1 MSLSFDV
8 AVVGSGFAGSLTALI
23 ARRLGYS
30 VVLLE
35 RGTHPRIV
43 IGESTTPLTNLLLE
57 ELCDRYGLETIRAF
71 SKWGTWQRTRPEVAC
86 GLKRG
91 FTFYHHSLDGS
102 ATGPLPDRERQ
113 LLVAASPH
121 DGIADTHWF
130 RADFDAFLVQ
140 EAQRADVAYFDR
152 VQLDEFA
159 EDETGAT
166 LRGVRI
172 LPQLERARE
181 AVAFR
186 ARFVIDA
193 TGPRGFLH
201 RALQLGERPL
211 PGMPPTQALY
221 SHFRGVGRLASQM
234 HGGETPPYPVD
245 DAAVH
250 HVFPGGWVWVL
261 QFNNGI
267 TSAGVACT
275 DACAAELGFAGAEGG
290 GGEDEPS
297 RRVRNAAA
305 WKSLL
310 GRMPAV
316 REQFARAEAIRP
328 FARIP
333 RPGFRSAQVAGGRWA
348 LIPSAAGFVDPL
360 LSTGFPLTLLGVQR
374 LAVILEAG
382 LDAPDRAE
390 RLADYAAQTD
400 ADLVA
405 AARLVGALYGSMDRF
420 PVFVSLTMLYFAA
433 VSYAEAAH
441 RLGRPELAAG
451 FLLRDDPRF
460 AGEAERLMARAGSVR
475 TPEEA
480 ARFAEEVRR
489 AIEPIDVAGLADAR
503 RGNWYPVDA
512 RDLLDGAQKL
522 GATRDEVEA
531 LLERCG
537 FYAGSV
543 S

>member
-1 MSLSFDV
+1 M
-8 AVVGSGFAGSLTALI
+8 GSGFAGSLTALI
-23 ARRLGYS
+23 AKRLGYS
-30 VVLLE
+30 VALIE
-35 RGTHPRIV
+35 RGTHPRMV

-57 ELCDRYGLETIRAF
+57 ALCDQYGLDAIRPL
-71 SKWGTWQRTRPEVAC
+71 SKWGTWQRAHPEIGC

-91 FTFYHHSLDGS
+91 FTFFHHALGGAGAESW
-102 ATGPLPDRERQ
+102 ADRERQ

-140 EAQRADVAYFDR
+140 EAQRAGVAYFDR

-159 EDETGAT
+159 EDEAGAT

-172 LPQLERARE
+172 LPRLERARE
-181 AVAFR
+181 AVTFR

-211 PGMPPTQALY
+211 PGMPATQALY
-221 SHFRGVGRLASQM
+221 SHFRGVGRLASQIASD
-234 HGGETPPYPVD
+234 EALPYPPD

-250 HVFPGGWVWVL
+250 HIFPGGWIWVL

-275 DACAAELGFAGAEGG
+275 DARAEELGFAGAEGR
-290 GGEDEPS
+290 GGEDESS

-305 WKSLL
+305 WQSLL
-310 GRMPAV
+310 GRMPAL

-333 RPGFRSAQVAGGRWA
+333 RLGFRSAQIAGNRWA
-348 LIPSAAGFVDPL
+348 LLPSAAGFVDPL

-374 LAVILEAG
+374 LAGILALG
-382 LDAPDRAE
+382 LDAAGRGE
-390 RLADYAAQTD
+390 RLAEYAAQTD
-400 ADLVA
+400 AELLA
-405 AARLVGALYGSMDRF
+405 AARLVGALYASMDRF
-420 PVFVSLTMLYFAA
+420 PVFVALSMLYFAA

-451 FLLRDDPRF
+451 FLLREDARF
-460 AGEAERLMARAGSVR
+460 AAEADRLIARAGSVR

-480 ARFAEEVRR
+480 AQFAEEVRQ
-489 AIEPIDVAGLADAR
+489 AVEPINVAGLADAR
-503 RGNWYPVDA
+503 RGNWYPVNA
-512 RDLLDGAQKL
+512 EDLLAGAHKL
-522 GATRDEVEA
+522 QASREEVEA
-531 LLERCG
+531 LLERCW
-537 FYAGSV
+537 FYAGLTS
-543 S
+543 